1 MSNEI
6 PSDVRRKVNARDQ
19 ARCQICGAIGTEI
32 QHRIR
37 RREGGH
43 RLSNLIRVCSTDH
56 RAIHARPAW
65 ALERGYTVSAVMDV
79 DPSQIAVHS
88 YKGWALYDD
97 EGGVW
102 VIAPRTV
109 AVADLGPYLAF
120 PALPEGQQPQRPVQ
134 GDTAREKA

>member
-1 MSNEI
+1 MANEI
-6 PSDVRRKVNARDQ
+6 PTEVRRKVNARDD
-19 ARCQICGAIGTEI
+19 ARCQVCGAIGTEI

-65 ALERGYTVSAVMDV
+65 ALERGYTLSAVMDV
-79 DPSQIAVHS
+79 NPAEMAVHT
-88 YKGWALYDD
+88 YRGWVLYDD
-97 EGGVW
+97 AGDYQ

-109 AVADLGPYLAF
+109 SVADLPAYLPF
-120 PALPEGQQPQRPVQ
+120 PVIPEG
-134 GDTAREKA
+134 

>member
-6 PSDVRRKVNARDQ
+6 PTEVRRKVNIRDE
-19 ARCQICGAIGTEI
+19 ARCQVCGAIGTEI

-65 ALERGYTVSAVMDV
+65 ALERGYTLSAVMDV
-79 DPSQIAVHS
+79 NPAEMAVHT
-88 YKGWALYDD
+88 YRGWVLYDD
-97 EGGVW
+97 AGTYQ

-109 AVADLGPYLAF
+109 SVADLPAYLPF
-120 PALPEGQQPQRPVQ
+120 PVIPEG
-134 GDTAREKA
+134 

>member
-6 PSDVRRKVNARDQ
+6 PAGVRRAVNARDD

-56 RAIHARPAW
+56 RALHANPAW

-88 YKGWALYDD
+88 YRGWVLYDD
-97 EGGVW
+97 AGGYD
-102 VIAPRTV
+102 VIAPRTMSP
-109 AVADLGPYLAF
+109 ADLSAF
-120 PALPEGQQPQRPVQ
+120 RLSHAPREG
-134 GDTAREKA
+134 

>member
-1 MSNEI
+1 MANEI
-6 PSDVRRKVNARDQ
+6 PADVRRKVNSRDD

-56 RAIHARPAW
+56 RALHANPAW

-88 YKGWALYDD
+88 YRGWVLYDD
-97 EGGVW
+97 AGGYQ

-109 AVADLGPYLAF
+109 AVRDLPAYLPF
-120 PALPEGQQPQRPVQ
+120 EALPEG
-134 GDTAREKA
+134 